1 MRISKVRWGR
11 TMSDNYQG
19 RRFDVEIEVGEG
31 ATGIDALEGAQWL
44 VDKIIMT
51 KGRSARRALVKA
63 ATEKLSDV
71 QLRVVNAFIEG
82 TSI

>member
-11 TMSDNYQG
+11 TLSENYQG
-19 RRFDVEIEVGEG
+19 QRFDVEIEIEEG
-31 ATGIDALEGAQWL
+31 AAPIDGLEAAQWL
-44 VDKIIMT
+44 VDEIIKT
-51 KGRSARRALVKA
+51 KGKSARRALVKA
-63 ATEKLSDV
+63 ATKKLSAE